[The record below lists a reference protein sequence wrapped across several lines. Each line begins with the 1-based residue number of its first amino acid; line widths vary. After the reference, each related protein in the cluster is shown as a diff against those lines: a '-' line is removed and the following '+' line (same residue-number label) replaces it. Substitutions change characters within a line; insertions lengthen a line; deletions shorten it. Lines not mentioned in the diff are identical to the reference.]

1 MTHVDKDPLHE
12 PKVGLGKFQEKCSK
26 SLKPLSRRFP
36 LAHLLEAGD
45 QLGGED
51 RIRQLSEEEFEQAR
65 NNRRVGAGEVD
76 CLPLAVSS
84 SQFHD
89 FRLHTT

>member
-26 SLKPLSRRFP
+26 SLKPLSRRFS
-36 LAHLLEAGD
+36 LAHLLEAGH

-51 RIRQLSEEEFEQAR
+51 RVRQLSEEELEQAR

-89 FRLHTT
+89 FRLNTT